1 MANPDEAR
9 AAVLM
14 RNRAGQAASFRKYD
28 RSLRTPMNFVLDR
41 ARNQV
46 DQDFDVYWI
55 DGGLPGL
62 FGVTGLTRPIVG
74 YNTRYIE
81 LLYFVRKALVN
92 AAFDAALL
100 QDMAERVCLRVMA
113 EFALRDGSADWAVR
127 AVLQSV
133 IGEGVHVVDIPGT
146 ALMDME
152 AQPIDEAYMATWFFG
167 LAHEVGH
174 LRSAQPDAAQLPDNL
189 ILRALEASVAEW
201 PHAPGSLKADVLAKA
216 REGDSNFGLSVARL
230 RSEAQ
235 SDMFAASVLFQAAVD
250 IAPKVGR
257 TFQLSDFILETYIVL
272 NLVIMIERCQRVA
285 RMADNLHDFDAAARM
300 DFALH
305 PVSYAV
311 RLRMIKFYLG
321 QSIARTRFGAG
332 RPTTEQVD
340 ECIQLVTDIWSHMQA
355 AALTADAGMNKAMRF
370 ALFPNER
377 PANLMR
383 TFARELTRSDDKTFQ
398 IMHAEHFVELA
409 GSFGV
414 ESESVKVLQRIIEAQ
429 SPRRDRAK

>member
-1 MANPDEAR
+1 
-9 AAVLM
+9 
-14 RNRAGQAASFRKYD
+14 
-28 RSLRTPMNFVLDR
+28 
-41 ARNQV
+41 
-46 DQDFDVYWI
+46 
-55 DGGLPGL
+55 
-62 FGVTGLTRPIVG
+62 
-74 YNTRYIE
+74 
-81 LLYFVRKALVN
+81 
-92 AAFDAALL
+92 
-100 QDMAERVCLRVMA
+100 
-113 EFALRDGSADWAVR
+113 
-127 AVLQSV
+127 
-133 IGEGVHVVDIPGT
+133 
-146 ALMDME
+146 
-152 AQPIDEAYMATWFFG
+152 
-167 LAHEVGH
+167 
-174 LRSAQPDAAQLPDNL
+174 
-189 ILRALEASVAEW
+189 
-201 PHAPGSLKADVLAKA
+201 
-216 REGDSNFGLSVARL
+216 
-230 RSEAQ
+230 
-235 SDMFAASVLFQAAVD
+235 MFAASVLFQAAVD